1 MKSKNTEI
9 VNIEPK
15 IYTVRGIKVMLDSDL
30 ALLYGVPTKR
40 LNEAV
45 KRNKKRFPERFMFR
59 LTKDEW
65 QNLKSQIATSSYDEG
80 PILRSQFATFNS
92 KKQNLKSQIVTSSYD
107 EGPLLRSQ
115 IVTFNSATRKYL
127 PYVFTEHGVTMLSSV
142 LNSPRAIEINIRIID
157 AFIALR
163 RYALAQ
169 KPENMTRRMDILE
182 KALLHYID
190 KNDEIV
196 KEIVE
201 TINEML
207 NKSEENDTKQ
217 IGFIKE

>member
-1 MKSKNTEI
+1 
-9 VNIEPK
+9 
-15 IYTVRGIKVMLDSDL
+15 MLDSDL
-30 ALLYGVPTKR
+30 AFFLYGVPTKR

-65 QNLKSQIATSSYDEG
+65 QNLISQVAISNCDEE
-80 PILRSQFATFNS
+80 PILRSQFATSNRGGRR
-92 KKQNLKSQIVTSSYD
+92 Q
-107 EGPLLRSQ
+107 
-115 IVTFNSATRKYL
+115 L

-157 AFIALR
+157 AFITLR

-182 KALLHYID
+182 KAILHYMD

-207 NKSEENDTKQ
+207 SKSEEDNTKQ